1 MNSVKVELDNGCP
14 EHWIPQASDMEAWL
28 TAASRQLAR
37 PGKPVTLSIRVVDE
51 AESAALNRDYRGKDS
66 PTNVLSFSCDLPD
79 QVIDSLERLP
89 LGDLAICAPV
99 VLEEA
104 SAQGKSREAHWAH
117 LLTHGFL
124 HLHGYQHETPE
135 EAKAMESLETI
146 VLETLGFSNPY
157 LIN

>member
-1 MNSVKVELDNGCP
+1 VNSVKVELDNGCP
-14 EHWIPQASDMEAWL
+14 DHWVPQASDMETWL

-37 PGKPVTLSIRVVDE
+37 PGKPLFLSIRVVDE

-66 PTNVLSFSCDLPD
+66 PTNVLSFSCELPD
-79 QVIDSLERLP
+79 QVLDSLARLP

-99 VLEEA
+99 VLAEA

-124 HLHGYQHETPE
+124 HLHGYRHETPE
-135 EAKAMESLETI
+135 EAEAMESLETD
-146 VLETLGFSNPY
+146 VLKTLGFPNPY